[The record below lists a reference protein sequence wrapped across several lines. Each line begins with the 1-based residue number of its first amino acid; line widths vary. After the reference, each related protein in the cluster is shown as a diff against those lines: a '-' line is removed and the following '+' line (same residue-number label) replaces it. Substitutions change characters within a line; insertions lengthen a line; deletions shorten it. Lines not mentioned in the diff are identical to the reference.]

1 MLITLA
7 EAKAYLRVD
16 SSDED
21 AFINQLIQTAEYM
34 IADILRMDAKE
45 MKNAPTVP
53 RTAEYF
59 AVAYLYEHREEAD
72 HKHLMETLKNLLFG
86 VNGRWHDE

>member
-1 MLITLA
+1 MLVTLA

-16 SSDED
+16 SADED
-21 AFINQLIQTAEYM
+21 AFINQLIQTSESM

-45 MKNAPTVP
+45 LKNVPTVP

-59 AVAYLYEHREEAD
+59 AVAYLYEHREDAD

-86 VNGRWHDE
+86 IRREVF

>member
-1 MLITLA
+1 MLVTLA

-16 SSDED
+16 SADED

-34 IADILRMDAKE
+34 IADILRVDVKE
-45 MKNAPTVP
+45 LKNTSTVP

-86 VNGRWHDE
+86 IRKEVF

>member
-16 SSDED
+16 SADED
-21 AFINQLIQTAEYM
+21 AFINQLIQTSESM
-34 IADILRMDAKE
+34 IADILRMDEKE
-45 MKNAPTVP
+45 LKNTPTVP

-86 VNGRWHDE
+86 VRKEVF